1 MNRLVLSLLVE
12 NNPGVLSRVAGLF
25 SRRGYGIDSL
35 SVGKTNIPGVSR
47 MTDVAVGDELILN
60 QIEKQLGKLVEVIEI
75 FPLEPDK
82 SVYRELV
89 LIKVEADEKQRSS
102 IVSIVDIFRAR
113 IIDRDVAPA
122 SLVIEVTGDQS
133 KIDGLLAMLEGF
145 NVVEM
150 VRTGLSGIKRGLS
163 EIDIESH
170 NK

>member
-25 SRRGYGIDSL
+25 SRRGYGIESL
-35 SVGKTNIPGVSR
+35 SVGKTNEPNVSR
-47 MTDVAVGDELILN
+47 MTVGDELILN

-75 FPLEPDK
+75 FPLKPEE

-89 LIKVEADEKQRSS
+89 LVKVEADEKQRSS
-102 IVSIVDIFRAR
+102 LVSIADIFRAR
-113 IIDRDVAPA
+113 IIDVAPA

-150 VRTGLSGIKRGLS
+150 VRTGLSGMKRGRG

>member
-25 SRRGYGIDSL
+25 SRRGYGIESL
-35 SVGKTNIPGVSR
+35 SVGKTNEPNVSR
-47 MTDVAVGDELILN
+47 MTVVAVGDELILN

-75 FPLEPDK
+75 FPLKPEE

-89 LIKVEADEKQRSS
+89 LFKVEADEKQRSS
-102 IVSIVDIFRAR
+102 LVSDIFRAR
-113 IIDRDVAPA
+113 IIDVAPA

-150 VRTGLSGIKRGLS
+150 VRTGLSGIKRGLG

>member
-25 SRRGYGIDSL
+25 SRRGYGIESL
-35 SVGKTNIPGVSR
+35 SVGKTNEPNVSR
-47 MTDVAVGDELILN
+47 MTVVAIGDELILN

-75 FPLEPDK
+75 FPLKPEE

-89 LIKVEADEKQRSS
+89 LVKVEADEKQRSS
-102 IVSIVDIFRAR
+102 LVSIADIFRAR
-113 IIDRDVAPA
+113 IIDVAPA

-150 VRTGLSGIKRGLS
+150 VRTGLSGIKRGLG

>member
-25 SRRGYGIDSL
+25 SRRGYGIESL
-35 SVGKTNIPGVSR
+35 SVGKTNEPNVSR
-47 MTDVAVGDELILN
+47 MTVVAVGDELILN

-75 FPLEPDK
+75 FPLKPEE

-89 LIKVEADEKQRSS
+89 KVEADEKQRSS
-102 IVSIVDIFRAR
+102 LVSIADIFRAR
-113 IIDRDVAPA
+113 IIDVAPA

-150 VRTGLSGIKRGLS
+150 VRTGLSGIKRGLG

>member
-25 SRRGYGIDSL
+25 SRRGYGIESL
-35 SVGKTNIPGVSR
+35 SVGKTNEPNVSR
-47 MTDVAVGDELILN
+47 MTVVAVGDELILN

-75 FPLEPDK
+75 FPLKPEE

-89 LIKVEADEKQRSS
+89 LVKVEADEKQRSS
-102 IVSIVDIFRAR
+102 LVSIADIFRAR
-113 IIDRDVAPA
+113 SIEVEPV
-122 SLVIEVTGDQS
+122 SWVIEVTRDQS

-145 NVVEM
+145 NLVEM
-150 VRTGLSGIKRGLS
+150 VRTGLSGIKRGLG

>member
-35 SVGKTNIPGVSR
+35 SVGKTNIPNVSR
-47 MTDVAVGDELILN
+47 MTVVAVGDELILN

-75 FPLEPDK
+75 FPLKPEE

-89 LIKVEADEKQRSS
+89 LIKADEMHRSS
-102 IVSIVDIFRAR
+102 IVSIADIFRAR
-113 IIDRDVAPA
+113 IIDVAPS
-122 SLVIEVTGDQS
+122 SLVIEATGDQS

-145 NVVEM
+145 NIVEI
-150 VRTGLSGIKRGLS
+150 VRTGLSGIKRGLG
-163 EIDIESH
+163 EIDIKSH
-170 NK
+170 INK

>member
-25 SRRGYGIDSL
+25 SRRGYGIESL
-35 SVGKTNIPGVSR
+35 SVGKTNEPNVSR
-47 MTDVAVGDELILN
+47 MTVVAVGDELIFKIK
-60 QIEKQLGKLVEVIEI
+60 IEKQLGKLVEVIEI
-75 FPLEPDK
+75 FPLKPEE

-89 LIKVEADEKQRSS
+89 LVKVEADEKQRSS
-102 IVSIVDIFRAR
+102 LVSIADIFRAR
-113 IIDRDVAPA
+113 IIDVAPA

-150 VRTGLSGIKRGLS
+150 VRTGLSGIKRGLG

>member
-25 SRRGYGIDSL
+25 SRRGYGIESL
-35 SVGKTNIPGVSR
+35 SVGKTNEPNVSR
-47 MTDVAVGDELILN
+47 MTVVAVGDELILN

-75 FPLEPDK
+75 FPLKPEE

-89 LIKVEADEKQRSS
+89 LVKVEADEKQRSS
-102 IVSIVDIFRAR
+102 LVSIADIFRAR
-113 IIDRDVAPA
+113 IIDVAPA
-122 SLVIEVTGDQS
+122 S
-133 KIDGLLAMLEGF
+133 LEGF

-150 VRTGLSGIKRGLS
+150 VRTGLSGIKRGLG

>member
-35 SVGKTNIPGVSR
+35 SVGKTNIPN
-47 MTDVAVGDELILN
+47 VGDELILN

-75 FPLEPDK
+75 FPLKPEE

-89 LIKVEADEKQRSS
+89 LIKVEADEMHRSS
-102 IVSIVDIFRAR
+102 IVSIADIFRAR
-113 IIDRDVAPA
+113 IIDVAPS
-122 SLVIEVTGDQS
+122 SLVIEATGDQS

-145 NVVEM
+145 NIVEI
-150 VRTGLSGIKRGLS
+150 VRTGLSGIKRGLG
-163 EIDIESH
+163 EIDIKSH
-170 NK
+170 INK